1 MQVLWRATKQVGTKG
16 RGEKQWVHE
25 GTVGTEDTVRR
36 ALRGVVPDE
45 EAGSVGLCGE
55 DEGR

>member
-1 MQVLWRATKQVGTKG
+1 MQILRRTTKQVGKEG
-16 RGEKQWVHE
+16 RDEEQWVHE
-25 GTVGTEDTVRR
+25 GTVGTEDAVRR

-55 DEGR
+55 YGGR